1 MATITETPGRGPR
14 RPGHL
19 RLAGIGALIALGGT
33 LGLTGCSS
41 DDSDPGTGTGD
52 FETSQE
58 ELATMIAAVHDG
70 GDPLYCESDA
80 TEVDIE
86 PQGDTEADSD
96 DTSDVV
102 AGWLRGQD
110 DYMLQA
116 GGRLGMAHEPDAVTI
131 WDTGQGFGLELLTEE
146 LSMMELDLGPMS
158 SEVVFENMV
167 TSGAGELRCRNLDRQ
182 DYPAPAVDRI
192 YTMADVAS
200 GEMTP
205 DMTESLFQSF
215 NEF

>member
-33 LGLTGCSS
+33 LGLAGCSS
-41 DDSDPGTGTGD
+41 DDDSNPGTGTGD

-58 ELATMIAAVHDG
+58 ELASMIAAVHDG

-80 TEVDIE
+80 TDVGTAV
-86 PQGDTEADSD
+86 QGET
-96 DTSDVV
+96 DVV

-116 GGRLGMAHEPDAVTI
+116 VGRLGMAHEPDAVTI

-158 SEVVFENMV
+158 SEVVFENMA
-167 TSGAGELRCRNLDRQ
+167 TSGAGELRCRNLDLQ
-182 DYPAPAVDRI
+182 DYPAPAVDKI

-215 NEF
+215 SEF